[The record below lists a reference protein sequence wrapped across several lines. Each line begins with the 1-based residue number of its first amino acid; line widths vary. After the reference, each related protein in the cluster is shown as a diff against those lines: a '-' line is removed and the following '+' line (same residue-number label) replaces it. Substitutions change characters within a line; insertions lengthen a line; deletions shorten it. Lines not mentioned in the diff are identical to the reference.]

1 MVHLKNILFSNS
13 IYLLCHKIHKKTRN
27 ISNLIIILFGE
38 VVKIKTFYIEKMDK
52 HKLFGKKI
60 EIQNDNIK
68 IWCDLEKEKNIKKL
82 INKIFKNDVNTVI
95 LDKTLWKCEK
105 LVNTLYSNDI
115 KIFDGRW
122 LEKHMAIDILNYII
136 SKKEIIKAET
146 EIAITVNEITELSI
160 ELIKILAKQYKKLVV
175 VTNHIDKL
183 RKIEKDIH
191 EKEGILIIVSNNKN
205 KSLMKSQIILNM
217 DFNKELLNQYKIFD
231 EAIIINIE
239 GDMKLDSIR
248 FQGIIINDFEI
259 ETGRKDII
267 WREDYQK
274 YNEKD
279 LLEANLYARDTFK
292 NIRKKIQKSN
302 ISVKSLYG
310 INGIINL

>member
-1 MVHLKNILFSNS
+1 M
-13 IYLLCHKIHKKTRN
+13 
-27 ISNLIIILFGE
+27 
-38 VVKIKTFYIEKMDK
+38 VKIKTFYIEKMDK

-136 SKKEIIKAET
+136 RKKEIIKAET
-146 EIAITVNEITELSI
+146 EMAITVNEITELSI

>member
-1 MVHLKNILFSNS
+1 M
-13 IYLLCHKIHKKTRN
+13 
-27 ISNLIIILFGE
+27 
-38 VVKIKTFYIEKMDK
+38 VKIKTFYIEKMDK

-279 LLEANLYARDTFK
+279 LLEANLYARDTYK

-302 ISVKSLYG
+302 ISIKSLYG

>member
-1 MVHLKNILFSNS
+1 M
-13 IYLLCHKIHKKTRN
+13 
-27 ISNLIIILFGE
+27 
-38 VVKIKTFYIEKMDK
+38 VKIKTFYIEKMDK

-146 EIAITVNEITELSI
+146 EMAITVNEITELSI

-183 RKIEKDIH
+183 RKIEKEIH
-191 EKEGILIIVSNNKN
+191 EKEGKLIIVSNNKN

>member
-1 MVHLKNILFSNS
+1 
-13 IYLLCHKIHKKTRN
+13 
-27 ISNLIIILFGE
+27 
-38 VVKIKTFYIEKMDK
+38 
-52 HKLFGKKI
+52 
-60 EIQNDNIK
+60 
-68 IWCDLEKEKNIKKL
+68 
-82 INKIFKNDVNTVI
+82 
-95 LDKTLWKCEK
+95 
-105 LVNTLYSNDI
+105 
-115 KIFDGRW
+115 
-122 LEKHMAIDILNYII
+122 
-136 SKKEIIKAET
+136 
-146 EIAITVNEITELSI
+146 
-160 ELIKILAKQYKKLVV
+160 
-175 VTNHIDKL
+175 
-183 RKIEKDIH
+183 
-191 EKEGILIIVSNNKN
+191 
-205 KSLMKSQIILNM
+205 MKSQIILNM

-279 LLEANLYARDTFK
+279 LLEANLYARDTYK

-302 ISVKSLYG
+302 ISIKSLYG

>member
-1 MVHLKNILFSNS
+1 M
-13 IYLLCHKIHKKTRN
+13 
-27 ISNLIIILFGE
+27 
-38 VVKIKTFYIEKMDK
+38 VKIKTFYIEKMDK

-136 SKKEIIKAET
+136 RKKEIIKAET
-146 EIAITVNEITELSI
+146 EMAITVNEITELSI

-302 ISVKSLYG
+302 ISIKSLYG

>member
-1 MVHLKNILFSNS
+1 M
-13 IYLLCHKIHKKTRN
+13 
-27 ISNLIIILFGE
+27 
-38 VVKIKTFYIEKMDK
+38 VKIKTFYIEKMDK

-259 ETGRKDII
+259 ETGRKYII

-279 LLEANLYARDTFK
+279 LLEANLYARDTYK

-302 ISVKSLYG
+302 ISIKSLYG